1 MRAHTTRRRF
11 REAERRGHAP
21 LLYTCPRQQQ
31 ANVDLEL
38 FSFAEF
44 KVLFS
49 AVHATDIL
57 HTPCLL
63 RSLRGSGCQCLFAA
77 SLFLSPTTHCS
88 LRSPPNTPLPTLPLL
103 SPLPSKPPPPP
114 SPQIIEEPSHPSLP
128 SSLWSIPL
136 DEARNQA
143 QLIRPVSGVEGLRP
157 PAHGAVGLA

>member
-88 LRSPPNTPLPTLPLL
+88 LRSPP
-103 SPLPSKPPPPP
+103 SPPPPP
-114 SPQIIEEPSHPSLP
+114 SPQIVKEPSHQSLP
-128 SSLWSIPL
+128 SSVWSIPL